1 MSSHYC
7 CEQWRLWQLPGL
19 CTWPLKSCSLLPG
32 TVTGQ
37 ALGACSICMAQAKLD
52 RKMIF
57 FVWLSLFRKSFS
69 RCRRINRMLSNESV
83 PPAFS
88 RSNSQ
93 ASMDSTSMEDF
104 WCEVES
110 IKESRE
116 DGSEEAMLL
125 EFKPADG
132 EHMNTAYS
140 SFPGFASSLK
150 SHALISFLASLSLS
164 RSACL
169 GL

>member
-1 MSSHYC
+1 
-7 CEQWRLWQLPGL
+7 
-19 CTWPLKSCSLLPG
+19 
-32 TVTGQ
+32 
-37 ALGACSICMAQAKLD
+37 
-52 RKMIF
+52 
-57 FVWLSLFRKSFS
+57 
-69 RCRRINRMLSNESV
+69 MLSNESV

-93 ASMDSTSMEDF
+93 ASVDSTSMEDF

-132 EHMNTAYS
+132 EHMNSTYS
-140 SFPGFASSLK
+140 SYPGFASSLK
-150 SHALISFLASLSLS
+150 NHALISFLVSLSLS
-164 RSACL
+164 RSTSL
-169 GL
+169 GLSL

>member
-1 MSSHYC
+1 MSNHNC
-7 CEQWRLWQLPGL
+7 CEQQRPWQLPEL
-19 CTWPLKSCSLLPG
+19 CTWLLKSSSLLPDR
-32 TVTGQ
+32 VTGHCLLHLHGTSQ
-37 ALGACSICMAQAKLD
+37 HD
-52 RKMIF
+52 RKMIL
-57 FVWLSLFRKSFS
+57 FVLLSLFRKSLS

-83 PPAFS
+83 PPSFS

-132 EHMNTAYS
+132 EHMNNTHS
-140 SFPGFASSLK
+140 SYPGFASCPK
-150 SHALISFLASLSLS
+150 SHALISSFLVSPQSEQKY
-164 RSACL
+164 
-169 GL
+169 